1 MVYLLNFFL
10 RPQILECIQN
20 FMNNPI
26 NFDHCSILKILSII
40 FELKIKGL
48 YLRNPYHTTYKHD
61 NVLNSEIQSMI
72 NIYLFIN
79 WTFKNILKIFYYI

>member
-72 NIYLFIN
+72 KIYLFI
-79 WTFKNILKIFYYI
+79 YINYTSLRVIYN

>member
-61 NVLNSEIQSMI
+61 NVSNSEIQSMI
-72 NIYLFIN
+72 KIYMFIYKLHK
-79 WTFKNILKIFYYI
+79 FKGDL

>member
-72 NIYLFIN
+72 KIYMFI
-79 WTFKNILKIFYYI
+79 YINYTSLRVIYN